1 MTMHI
6 NFRPIIV
13 GAMLALLAAPVM
25 AKDLMQIPAEAAA
38 NGFKLSDQLIF
49 PAFDPA
55 LGRKLFADKGCV
67 VCHQVNGIGGEDA
80 PNLSYG
86 KYDTPVNAMEVA
98 SDLWEKASIMIPA
111 QEDELGAQI
120 KLSPVELAGIIAFLG
135 DPQEQKHFKKSD
147 IPANILKDMD
157 NM

>member
-1 MTMHI
+1 MTMTHAI
-6 NFRPIIV
+6 RPILFGILLGAFALPV
-13 GAMLALLAAPVM
+13 G
-25 AKDLMQIPAEAAA
+25 AKDLMQIPAKAAQE
-38 NGFKLSDQLIF
+38 GFKLSDQLIF

-55 LGRKLFADKGCV
+55 LGRKLFGDKGCV
-67 VCHQVNGIGGEDA
+67 VCHQVNGIGGEDG

-86 KYDTPVNAMEVA
+86 QYDTPVNAMEVA

-120 KLSPVELAGIIAFLG
+120 KLSPDELAGIIAFLA
-135 DPQEQKHFKKSD
+135 DPAEQKHFKKSD
-147 IPANILKDMD
+147 IPAKILKDME